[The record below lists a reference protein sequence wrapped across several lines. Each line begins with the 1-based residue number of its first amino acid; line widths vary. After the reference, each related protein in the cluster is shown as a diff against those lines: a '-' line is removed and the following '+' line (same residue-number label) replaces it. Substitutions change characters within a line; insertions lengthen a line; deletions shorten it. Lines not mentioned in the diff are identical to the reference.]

1 LVGGHKRNLKQ
12 HLKNKNFKLIKQDI
26 CSLDSNSILFKN
38 VDYVYH
44 FAGIGDIVPSIER
57 PTDYMNVNV
66 QGTVKVLEASRKAN
80 VKKFVYAASA
90 SCYGLN
96 NSVIDE
102 KEKINTEHP
111 YALSK
116 YLGERAALHWGK
128 VYNLP
133 VNVIRIFNAYGTRVR
148 TTGAYGAVFGVFFK
162 QKIKNKPLTVVGNGK
177 QARDFIYVTDVA
189 NAFYLASEL
198 DKQNKERQILE
209 KDLLNKVLNDISDFY
224 KVDGIVTK
232 IPGIGLSILGAD
244 CAPILFYDKIEK
256 IIAACHAGWRGAVDN
271 IVEKT
276 IHKME
281 SIGAKRNQIS
291 AVIGPAI
298 QKNSYEIGQEVA
310 DIIQNCSFFSN
321 KIPILSHEINDKYL
335 FNLPLFLQ
343 QCLKNAEIVNIGN
356 VELDTYT
363 NPHLFFSHRR
373 SSHKNMNETG
383 RQISVIGILE

>member
-1 LVGGHKRNLKQ
+1 MHLKKIQHPILTCEKISYGFFSRLGGFSTKPYKSLNCSFNNNDNKNNVIKNINIVKEDLNLK
-12 HLKNKNFKLIKQDI
+12 KIIKLNQIHSSEVVI
-26 CSLDSNSILFKN
+26 
-38 VDYVYH
+38 
-44 FAGIGDIVPSIER
+44 IE
-57 PTDYMNVNV
+57 
-66 QGTVKVLEASRKAN
+66 K
-80 VKKFVYAASA
+80 
-90 SCYGLN
+90 
-96 NSVIDE
+96 
-102 KEKINTEHP
+102 
-111 YALSK
+111 
-116 YLGERAALHWGK
+116 
-128 VYNLP
+128 
-133 VNVIRIFNAYGTRVR
+133 
-148 TTGAYGAVFGVFFK
+148 
-162 QKIKNKPLTVVGNGK
+162 
-177 QARDFIYVTDVA
+177 
-189 NAFYLASEL
+189 
-198 DKQNKERQILE
+198 
-209 KDLLNKVLNDISDFY
+209 LNDISDFY

-276 IHKME
+276 ISKME

-291 AVIGPAI
+291 AIIGPAI

-310 DIIQNCSFFSN
+310 DIIKSCSFFSN
-321 KIPILSHEINDKYL
+321 KIPILSHKINDKYL